1 LVLLDARE
9 RRQFWLLLV
18 MVLIMGLIDMLGVA
32 SIVPFL
38 TLLRRPEIIFD
49 NAHLFYIYES
59 LNFQDPKGF
68 VLWFGFAVFGF
79 FIFGQFFKSATIYAL
94 TRFSHLRGYSISRRL
109 LGRYLSRPYAWFL
122 HRNTADLGKSILSEV
137 DKAVT
142 GVIVPAMR
150 ILAYGAVT
158 VFLVALLFIMNP
170 LVTLCGTL
178 LVGGSYV
185 LVFMFVR
192 RYLGNLGVE
201 RVRANEERFRM
212 AQEALTGIKAVKLM
226 GLEATYLGRFRE
238 PAMRLARYQSTAA
251 VTAEVPRYLL
261 EAIGFG
267 GIMAFLLVMLM
278 TADARLGDML
288 PVIGVYV
295 FAAAR
300 LFPSLQQLY
309 RGSANLRFHQAALE
323 EVVRD
328 FVQTPSDDARALAPA
343 APSMPPLG
351 LRGRLVFDRVT
362 YTYPGAARPALRDLD
377 LVIEA
382 NTTVGI
388 VGSTGAGKTTAVD
401 LLLGLLHPDVGAVVV
416 DGVPIDADNLRAWQ
430 RTLGYVPQDIF
441 LTDDT
446 VAANIALGAPAAAID
461 TAAVERAARVAELHD
476 FVMSELPQDYATQVG
491 ERGVRLS
498 GGQRQRIGIARA
510 LYHDPSLLILDEATS
525 ALDNRTERAVMDAV
539 HNLAHTKTIVM
550 IAHRLSTVEACDKIF
565 MLDHGKCIAVGT
577 YQELLASNRSF
588 QEMARSAG
596 DLRAKV

>member
-32 SIVPFL
+32 SIMPFL
-38 TLLRRPEIIFD
+38 SVLQRPEIISE
-49 NAHLFYIYES
+49 NTYLSYFYEN
-59 LNFQDPKGF
+59 LHFTDQKQF
-68 VLWFGFAVFGF
+68 VLFFGFAVLII
-79 FIFGQFFKSATIYAL
+79 FIFGQIFKTVTLYTM

-109 LGRYLSRPYAWFL
+109 LGRYLARPYAWFL

-142 GVIVPAMR
+142 GVVVPAMN

-158 VFLVALLFIMNP
+158 IFLVALLFIVNP
-170 LVTLCGTL
+170 MITLFGICL
-178 LVGGSYV
+178 IGGSY
-185 LVFMFVR
+185 LLIFMFVR
-192 RYLGNLGVE
+192 RYLGNIGVE

-226 GLEATYLGRFRE
+226 GLEATYLSRFRQ
-238 PAMRLARYQSTAA
+238 PAMRVARYQSTAA
-251 VTAEVPRYLL
+251 VTADLPRHLL
-261 EAIGFG
+261 EAFGFG
-267 GIMAFLLVMLM
+267 GIIVFLLVMLM
-278 TADARLGDML
+278 TADLQLGDTL
-288 PVIGVYV
+288 PTIGVYV

-300 LFPSLQQLY
+300 LFPSLQRLY
-309 RGSANLRFHQAALE
+309 RSFASLRFHRAALDD
-323 EVVRD
+323 VVRD
-328 FVQTPSDDARALAPA
+328 FIETPTDTATTGTA
-343 APSMPPLG
+343 ATPSMPPLG
-351 LRGRLVFDRVT
+351 LRERLVFDRVT
-362 YTYPGAARPALRDLD
+362 YTYPGATRPALRDLD

-416 DGVPIDADNLRAWQ
+416 DGVPINADNLRAWQ

-461 TAAVERAARVAELHD
+461 TAAVERAARVAELHN

-565 MLDHGKCIAVGT
+565 MLDHGRCIAVGT